1 MSAPLA
7 PGCRRLGVP
16 VMRQTAIAFRSGKLT
31 LEGVLTIPQELAGPF
46 PALLVCHPLPTL
58 GGDMENSVVTAICRR
73 ADREALATLR
83 FNFRGVGD
91 SEGEYGGGE
100 EEQKDVRAALDV
112 LRRWPG
118 LDRKRLGVAG
128 YSFGASVIA
137 RGFRRYKHAKC
148 FAFIAPPVASI
159 ESSPSSG
166 DSRPRLFVAGQH
178 DRVSAS
184 VALQRVLDGF
194 KGPVHFTEISG
205 ADHSMRGR
213 EAEVADRVVEF
224 AIDALE

>member
-1 MSAPLA
+1 
-7 PGCRRLGVP
+7 
-16 VMRQTAIAFRSGKLT
+16 MRQTAIAFRSGKLT
-31 LEGVLTIPQELAGPF
+31 LEGVLSISQELAGPF

-58 GGDMENSVVTAICRR
+58 GGDMDNPVVTAICRR

-118 LDRKRLGVAG
+118 LDRKRLGIAG

-137 RGFRRYKHAKC
+137 KGFRRYRHARC

-159 ESSPSSG
+159 ERSASFG
-166 DSRPRLFVAGQH
+166 DSRPKLFVAGQH
-178 DRVSAS
+178 DRISVP

-194 KGPVHFTEISG
+194 KAPVQFAEIAG
-205 ADHSMRGR
+205 ADHSLRGR
-213 EAEVADRVVEF
+213 ETEVADHVVEF
-224 AIDALE
+224 ALAALK

>member
-1 MSAPLA
+1 MSVPRA
-7 PGCRRLGVP
+7 PGHRRLGAP

-31 LEGVLTIPQELAGPF
+31 LEGVLTTPQELAGPF

-91 SEGEYGGGE
+91 SEGEYSGGE

-137 RGFRRYKHAKC
+137 RGFRRYGRARC

-159 ESSPSSG
+159 ERSPSSR
-166 DSRPRLFVAGQH
+166 DSRPRLFVAGQN
-178 DRVSAS
+178 DRLS
-184 VALQRVLDGF
+184 VPIALQRVLDGF
-194 KGPVHFTEISG
+194 KAPVQFAEIAG
-205 ADHSMRGR
+205 ADHSLRGR

-224 AIDALE
+224 AVAALK

>member
-1 MSAPLA
+1 
-7 PGCRRLGVP
+7 
-16 VMRQTAIAFRSGKLT
+16 MRQTAIAFRSGKLT

-58 GGDMENSVVTAICRR
+58 GGDMDNPVVTAICRR

-100 EEQKDVRAALDV
+100 GEQKDVRAALDV

-118 LDRKRLGVAG
+118 LDGKRLGIAG
-128 YSFGASVIA
+128 YSFGASVVA
-137 RGFRRYKHAKC
+137 KGFRRYGRARC
-148 FAFIAPPVASI
+148 FAFVAPPVASI
-159 ESSPSSG
+159 ERSPSSG
-166 DSRPRLFVAGQH
+166 DSRPRLFVAGQN
-178 DRVSAS
+178 DRISVP

-194 KGPVHFTEISG
+194 KAPVQFAEIAG
-205 ADHSMRGR
+205 ADHSLRGR
-213 EAEVADRVVEF
+213 ETEVADRVVEF
-224 AIDALE
+224 ALAALK